1 MGGIGGSVG
10 PSVAHSVGVF
20 SDGGR
25 VDGDGV
31 IVGYIGDVVSH
42 SVGTSVGMHSS
53 SLLPPPFMS
62 FLTLLATLSIYFCI
76 FLT

>member
-1 MGGIGGSVG
+1 VGASVG
-10 PSVAHSVGVF
+10 ISVTHSVGVF

-31 IVGYIGDVVSH
+31 IVGYIGYVVSH

-53 SLLPPPFMS
+53 SLLPPPFIL
-62 FLTLLATLSIYFCI
+62 FLTLLAT
-76 FLT
+76 